1 MLIYACLLFAALM
14 LVLTKAP
21 VAWAQQRTGRY
32 DNHDPRAQQRELT
45 GFGARALAAHQNSNE
60 AFPLFAA
67 GVLVSVIVAPG
78 APIATTLAM
87 IFVLARLGYWGCYLA
102 NIALLR
108 SLLWGVGY
116 LVSLALIAMPLWM

>member
-1 MLIYACLLFAALM
+1 MLIYACLVFSALM

-21 VAWAQQRTGRY
+21 VAWAQQRTGGY
-32 DNHDPRAQQRELT
+32 DNHDPRAQQKTLT
-45 GFGARALAAHQNSNE
+45 GFGARALAAHHNTIE

-67 GVLVSVIVAPG
+67 GVLVSVITAPG
-78 APIATTLAM
+78 APIATTLAV

-108 SLLWGVGY
+108 SLLWGVGFIISIV
-116 LVSLALIAMPLWM
+116 LMAMPLWM

>member
-45 GFGARALAAHQNSNE
+45 GFGARALAAHQNTIE

-67 GVLVSVIVAPG
+67 GVLVSLIAAPG
-78 APIATTLAM
+78 APSRPRWRWSSCWCVWAIGAATWPISPCCDHCCGASA
-87 IFVLARLGYWGCYLA
+87 IWSRW
-102 NIALLR
+102 R
-108 SLLWGVGY
+108 
-116 LVSLALIAMPLWM
+116 

>member
-1 MLIYACLLFAALM
+1 MLIHVCLLFAGLM

-45 GFGARALAAHQNSNE
+45 GFGARALAAHQNTLE

-67 GVLVSVIVAPG
+67 GVLVSLIAAPG
-78 APIATTLAM
+78 APIATTLAV
-87 IFVLARLGYWGCYLA
+87 IFVLVRLGYWGCYLA
-102 NIALLR
+102 DIALLR

-116 LVSLALIAMPLWM
+116 LISLALMAIPLWM